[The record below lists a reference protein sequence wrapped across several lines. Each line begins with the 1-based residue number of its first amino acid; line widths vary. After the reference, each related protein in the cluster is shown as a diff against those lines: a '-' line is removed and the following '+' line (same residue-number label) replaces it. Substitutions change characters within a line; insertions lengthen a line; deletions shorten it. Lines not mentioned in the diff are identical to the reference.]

1 MLDLC
6 QIRRSTWLPA
16 GIIHLRYS
24 KRSHRNCTLHD
35 ANEHISLYCMK
46 ILPNKIL
53 TTLIFIAWYFF
64 SRLCTCIRS
73 YLQSK
78 TSVFHTTPFKH
89 IYNLLFL
96 LVVIVVNRILVYSQ
110 GKRIVYSKFVF
121 LCTAYT
127 YAWSVTHKWLNWFH
141 ECPSFSLEWICW
153 KEDFCSLQSEAVEF
167 WADFFWHEF
176 IFNSAT
182 HKSWHI
188 HSLILMRTSY
198 AIKPRS
204 I

>member
-24 KRSHRNCTLHD
+24 KRRRRNCTLHF
-35 ANEHISLYCMK
+35 ANEHISVYCMK

-121 LCTAYT
+121 FVLPIHVLGLLLING
-127 YAWSVTHKWLNWFH
+127 WIGFMNVLPFHLNGFV
-141 ECPSFSLEWICW
+141 EKKIFAPCNLKQLSFEQISFDMNSFSIV
-153 KEDFCSLQSEAVEF
+153 Q
-167 WADFFWHEF
+167 
-176 IFNSAT
+176 
-182 HKSWHI
+182 HI
-188 HSLILMRTSY
+188 NLGIY
-198 AIKPRS
+198 IP
-204 I
+204 